1 MRAHIPACNPVLWT
15 PTGVNVAPM
24 VWRPRFAW
32 FAASHSGPMAHD
44 GEPRYDACMR
54 AHQRYIAASVVLVG
68 FLVWACASVELG
80 AVPVANAQSTG
91 GSMGGGS
98 FGSSGGSFG
107 SSGGSF
113 GSSGGSFGSSGGS
126 FGYSS
131 SRGYSSGTSMGCDNT
146 GYTVFMF
153 VLFAVVIATN
163 IMRRARASGAPVSGV
178 GPSVG
183 GAIDV
188 TVLRVVVDWRERK
201 FIQAELERIARTANT
216 STTPGLVRMLREVT
230 VVLRRVRDAWLY
242 AGIVNARPMRAPDA
256 EAWFQQ
262 HAQDARTRFR
272 EELIRNAEGGVV
284 TRAAGALDAR
294 SDEGEGLVVITLIVA
309 ARGHL
314 LDFHDLAD
322 AEQVRRC
329 LESLGNLTS
338 VALTAV
344 EIVWSPAAE
353 NDRLSSAELAHLDPD
368 VHKIRGS
375 SMAGR
380 IHCEYCGGPFPAEL
394 LSCPHC
400 GARVLEQS
408 AS

>member
-1 MRAHIPACNPVLWT
+1 
-15 PTGVNVAPM
+15 
-24 VWRPRFAW
+24 
-32 FAASHSGPMAHD
+32 MAHD
-44 GEPRYDACMR
+44 GKSRYDARMH
-54 AHQRYIAASVVLVG
+54 AHHRCIAASLTLAG
-68 FLVWACASVELG
+68 FLVLACASVELD

-98 FGSSGGSFG
+98 FGGSSGGYSGSSGGYGGSSGGFG
-107 SSGGSF
+107 SSGSY
-113 GSSGGSFGSSGGS
+113 
-126 FGYSS
+126 GYS
-131 SRGYSSGTSMGCDNT
+131 SRGYATGVGCDDT
-146 GYTVFMF
+146 GYVVFMF

-163 IMRRARASGAPVSGV
+163 IMRRARAGGPLVSAGPGRSAP
-178 GPSVG
+178 G

-216 STTPGLVRMLREVT
+216 GSAPGLVRMLREVT

-242 AGIVNARPMRAPDA
+242 AGIVNAKPMRAPDA

-272 EELIRNAEGGVV
+272 EELIRNAEGATA
-284 TRAAGALDAR
+284 TRAAGALDAH

-338 VALTAV
+338 VALTAI

-353 NDRLSSAELAHLDPD
+353 NDRLSSAELEQLYPD
-368 VHKIRGS
+368 VQKIRGS

-380 IHCEYCGGPFPAEL
+380 IHCGYCGGPFPAEL

>member
-1 MRAHIPACNPVLWT
+1 MRVHL
-15 PTGVNVAPM
+15 
-24 VWRPRFAW
+24 RL
-32 FAASHSGPMAHD
+32 
-44 GEPRYDACMR
+44 
-54 AHQRYIAASVVLVG
+54 IAASLVLAG
-68 FLVWACASVELG
+68 FLVLPCASVELG
-80 AVPVANAQSTG
+80 AVRVAHAQSTG

-98 FGSSGGSFG
+98 FRSGGSSYSG
-107 SSGGSF
+107 SSHGYS
-113 GSSGGSFGSSGGS
+113 GSSRSY
-126 FGYSS
+126 GY
-131 SRGYSSGTSMGCDNT
+131 SRGYSSGGSMSCGSA
-146 GYTVFMF
+146 GFSLIMLLAFAMF
-153 VLFAVVIATN
+153 IAVN
-163 IMRRARASGAPVSGV
+163 MKRRGQGAGGHAM
-178 GPSVG
+178 GPG

-201 FIQAELERIARTANT
+201 FIQSELDRIARSADTRTA
-216 STTPGLVRMLREVT
+216 PGLVRMLREVT

-242 AGIVNARPMRAPDA
+242 AGIVNAKPMRAPEA

-272 EELIRNAEGGVV
+272 QELIRNAEGAMA
-284 TRAAGALDAR
+284 TRTAGELDAR
-294 SDEGEGLVVITLIVA
+294 SEEGEGLVLITLIVA

-329 LESLGNLTS
+329 LESLGSLTS

-353 NDRLSSAELAHLDPD
+353 NDRMSSAELERLYPD
-368 VHKIRGS
+368 VQKIRGS
-375 SMAGR
+375 SLAGR
-380 IHCEYCGGPFPAEL
+380 IHCTYCGGPFPAEL

-400 GARVLEQS
+400 GARVPEQA